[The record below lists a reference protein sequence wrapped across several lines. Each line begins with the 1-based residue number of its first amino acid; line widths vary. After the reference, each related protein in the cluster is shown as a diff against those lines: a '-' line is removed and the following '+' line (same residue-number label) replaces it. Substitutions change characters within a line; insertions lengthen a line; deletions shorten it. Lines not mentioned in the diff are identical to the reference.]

1 MAISNTYQAISTT
14 TLTSA
19 QSSYAFSSIPSTYTD
34 LVLITQHTCATG
46 SNNQLVLRPNSDSSA
61 LYSRTLLTGDGT
73 SASSARYPGED
84 GVYVSY
90 VGNNTDLTIST
101 NYFLNYSNTTTYKS
115 VLTRSNAAN
124 IPRAEVTLWRST
136 SAISSLL
143 VLPYSGTF
151 ATGSTFTLYGISSA

>member
-1 MAISNTYQAISTT
+1 MAVSNTYQAIATT
-14 TLTSA
+14 TLGSA
-19 QSSYAFSSIPSTYTD
+19 QASYTFSSIPSTYTD

-73 SASSARYPGED
+73 TASSARYTGED
-84 GVYVSY
+84 GIYVSY
-90 VGNNTDLTIST
+90 VGNNTDLTTSI
-101 NYFLNYSNTTTYKS
+101 NQFMNYSNTTTYKTTM
-115 VLTRSNAAN
+115 TRSNAAN

-136 SAISSLL
+136 AAISSLL

-151 ATGSTFTLYGISSA
+151 ATGSTFTLYGIAAA